1 MILRDRKN
9 VTNSLTSG
17 NYSRFQRLSNSLPI
31 AILCITVI
39 LTLFLWKMFDN
50 SLRAQ
55 SRVVF
60 SEKASEITNRITKR
74 MHDHEQVLRGA
85 AGLFAVNEFVTR
97 TDWRHYVSALQ
108 LDEFH
113 PGILGVGYAK
123 WIPASEKDTT
133 ISAIRAEGFPEYYI
147 RPEGNRDVYTS
158 IIYLE
163 PFNWRN
169 QRAFGYD
176 MYSEPIRRGAMD
188 RARDGNCATIAAKI
202 ILLQETDKDK
212 QSGILMYV
220 PVYHQGAPLDTLE
233 NRHKSFLGFAYSP
246 IRMNDFVY
254 GTLGKPSDDMAY
266 AISIVGN
273 GQTDNLMYSSSKDVL
288 PENYKP
294 AVTLTKTIQA
304 YGCTWQFSFKS
315 LPPYDSQTNRQQSYT
330 FLFTGILFSIL
341 ISCLVFLTLKTKKQT
356 LELAE
361 EKITNLTSRL
371 ALAADSA
378 HIGVWEWQVPEN
390 RLIWDKWMFSLYG
403 IPEDNFNGAYQAWQQ
418 GLHPDDKKHADEAI
432 TRALNGVR
440 DFDIE
445 FRVVW
450 PTGEVRHLKA
460 NALVIRDQAGN
471 PVRMIG
477 INYDITMIKQSE
489 WQLHQQ
495 TDILELEIA
504 QRQQTQEEL
513 AVKQLQLEAVNNS
526 LQERIDQAIAEL
538 RQKDQLMISQSR
550 QAAMGEM
557 IGNIAHQWR
566 QPLNALA
573 MVLGNIQ
580 QAHYYNELTA
590 EYLDSAVDNGNN
602 LIQKMSTTINDF
614 RNFFLPDKEAVSF
627 SARHQINQA
636 VDLVKASLTNQ
647 NITVTF
653 ETDGDLLLSG
663 FPNEYSQVLL
673 NLLSNSREAIKSH
686 DVLEGH
692 ISICLYEQDEQ
703 GVVSV
708 RDNGGGIP
716 ADVIDKVFEPYFSTK
731 AMGTGIGLYMSK
743 MIIERSM
750 KGTIDAHNVDGG
762 AEFVLMT
769 PLEGRQ
775 PK

>member
-1 MILRDRKN
+1 MW
-9 VTNSLTSG
+9 TNYLNRGG
-17 NYSRFQRLSNSLPI
+17 NYNRFQRLSNSLPM

-39 LTLFLWKMFDN
+39 LTLFLWNMYDN

-55 SRVVF
+55 SRVIF
-60 SEKASEITNRITKR
+60 SEQASEITNRMIKR

-85 AGLFAVNEFVTR
+85 AGLFAVNEAVSR
-97 TDWRHYVSALQ
+97 ADWRHYVSALQ
-108 LDEFH
+108 LDEYH
-113 PGILGVGYAK
+113 PGILGVGFSK
-123 WIPASEKDTT
+123 WILPEDKEAN

-147 RPEGNRDVYTS
+147 RPDGTRDIYTS

-169 QRAFGYD
+169 QRAFGFD
-176 MYSEPIRRGAMD
+176 MYSETIRRGAMD

-202 ILLQETDKDK
+202 ILVQETDKDK
-212 QSGILMYV
+212 QSGVLMYV

-233 NRHKSFLGFAYSP
+233 NRHRAFLGFTYSP

-254 GTLGKPSDDMAY
+254 GTLGKLPSDTAFE
-266 AISIVGN
+266 ISIVDG
-273 GQTDNLMYSSSKDVL
+273 GQSDNLMFSSLHIGKGEL
-288 PENYKP
+288 PKSYKP
-294 AVTLTKTIQA
+294 AITLTKTIQA
-304 YGCTWQFSFKS
+304 YGCTWQFVFKS
-315 LPPYDSQTNRQQSYT
+315 LPPYDTQTNRKQSYT
-330 FLFTGILFSIL
+330 FLLIGILFSVL
-341 ISCLVFLTLKTKKQT
+341 ISYLVFLTLKTKKQT

-403 IPEDNFNGAYQAWQQ
+403 IPEEDFTGAYQAWQR
-418 GLHPDDKKHADEAI
+418 GLHPDDKKYADEAI
-432 TRALNGVR
+432 ARALNGVC

-450 PTGEVRHLKA
+450 PSGEVRHIKA
-460 NALVIRDQAGN
+460 TALVIRDHSGKPA
-471 PVRMIG
+471 RMIG
-477 INYDITMIKQSE
+477 INYDITLIKLTE
-489 WQLHQQ
+489 LQLHQQ
-495 TDILELEIA
+495 TDMLELEIA

-526 LQERIDQAIAEL
+526 LQERIDQAITEL

-580 QAHYYNELTA
+580 QSHYYHELTA
-590 EYLDSAVDNGNN
+590 DYLDSAVENGNN

-614 RNFFLPDKEAVSF
+614 RNFFLPDKESVSF
-627 SARHQINQA
+627 SARHQIDQA
-636 VDLVKASLTNQ
+636 IELVKAGLMNQ
-647 NITVTF
+647 NITVCF
-653 ETDGDLLLSG
+653 ETAGDLLLTG
-663 FPNEYSQVLL
+663 LPNEYSQVLL
-673 NLLSNSREAIKSH
+673 NLLSNSREAIKAH
-686 DVLEGH
+686 EVAEGRITIH
-692 ISICLYEQDEQ
+692 LYERD
-703 GVVSV
+703 GHGIVSV

-716 ADVIDKVFEPYFSTK
+716 ADVIEKVFEPYFSTK

-750 KGTIDAHNVDGG
+750 NGTIEAHNVDGG
-762 AEFVLMT
+762 AEFVITTPVEGT
-769 PLEGRQ
+769 PL
-775 PK
+775 PAP